1 MHTRR
6 ATCRGGE
13 NVEKVQALNEIRRRV
28 QTATEKN
35 LLFKQ
40 IDENFGDGEA
50 LFTFAFDQTDCPTS
64 SEAYEASLP
73 LSSPLDSHEEVPQAR
88 GIGF

>member
-1 MHTRR
+1 M
-6 ATCRGGE
+6 
-13 NVEKVQALNEIRRRV
+13 EKVQALNEIRRRV

-50 LFTFAFDQTDCPTS
+50 LFTFAFDQTDTYIPPRNRKEDGRRAEGGVVCSES
-64 SEAYEASLP
+64 S
-73 LSSPLDSHEEVPQAR
+73 
-88 GIGF
+88 